1 MGRAVAV
8 LALVL
13 GVASTA
19 AAQPPTVAELDR
31 KGWDAIRASQAV
43 EAADAFR
50 AALRIEPRN
59 VRLLLGAGLAAHLLG
74 RAEEA
79 RQHLVGALQLDPTL
93 TEASLLLG
101 QILHRAGDI
110 AGAIQVY
117 EQALTH
123 APRDALL
130 ASRLET
136 WRREL
141 ELHDRFTFKYGDHF
155 TVLFEG
161 PREEALAR
169 RVIEILEEAYWRIG
183 NAIGAYPSGIVT
195 VVLYTNEQFRDV
207 TQSPDWAAAAYDGRI
222 RVPMRGAL
230 ENGTELQR
238 ILSHE
243 FTHALVY
250 SIAPRGVPQWL
261 NEGLAQ
267 MFEPGEGRA
276 AAAIV
281 EKYASSTPRSE
292 PGASTL
298 IPLPTLE
305 KSFSALEKD
314 DARLAYAQ
322 SAVATRRLV
331 EAAGMTG
338 VLNLLSFI
346 GEGMPFPQAFERATF
361 VSYAEFQK
369 TWVDRLR

>member
-1 MGRAVAV
+1 MIRVIAILSLIIG
-8 LALVL
+8 LAT
-13 GVASTA
+13 AA
-19 AAQPPTVAELDR
+19 AAQPPSVAELDR

-50 AALRIEPRN
+50 SALRLEPRN
-59 VRLLLGAGLAAHLLG
+59 VRILLGAGLAAHLLG
-74 RAEEA
+74 RSEEA
-79 RQHLVGALQLDPTL
+79 RQHLIGALQVDPAL

-101 QILHRAGDI
+101 QILYRGGDL

-117 EQALTH
+117 EQALPH
-123 APRDALL
+123 APRDAVLT
-130 ASRLET
+130 SRLET

-169 RVIEILEEAYWRIG
+169 SAIEILEAAYWRIG
-183 NAIGAYPSGIVT
+183 TALGVYPAGIIT

-230 ENGTELQR
+230 ENSAELER

-243 FTHALVY
+243 FTHALIH

-267 MFEPGEGRA
+267 IFEPAAGRGA
-276 AAAIV
+276 AALV
-281 EKYASSTPRSE
+281 EKYASSTPRGE

-298 IPLPTLE
+298 IPLSALE

-314 DARLAYAQ
+314 DARLAYAE
-322 SAVATRRLV
+322 SAVATKALV
-331 EAAGMTG
+331 DAAGMTG

-346 GEGMPFPQAFERATF
+346 GEGMPFSQAFERAIF

-369 TWVDRLR
+369 TWAERAR

>member
-1 MGRAVAV
+1 MLRAISCVA
-8 LALVL
+8 LIL
-13 GVASTA
+13 GLASTG
-19 AAQPPTVAELDR
+19 AAQPPSAAELDR
-31 KGWDAIRASQAV
+31 KGWDAIRASQPL

-50 AALRIEPRN
+50 AALRLEPRN
-59 VRLLLGAGLAAHLLG
+59 VHVLLGAGLAAHLLG
-74 RAEEA
+74 RSEEA
-79 RQHLVGALQLDPTL
+79 RQHLVGALQLEPTL
-93 TEASLLLG
+93 TDASLLLG
-101 QILHRAGDI
+101 QILYRAGDL

-117 EQALTH
+117 EQALMH
-123 APRDALL
+123 APREAML
-130 ASRLET
+130 ASRLDT

-141 ELHDRFTFKYGDHF
+141 ELHDRFTLKYGDHF

-169 RVIEILEEAYWRIG
+169 RAIDLLEAAYWRIG
-183 NAIGAYPSGIVT
+183 TAIGAYPSGIIT

-230 ENGTELQR
+230 ENGAELER

-243 FTHALVY
+243 FTHALVH

-267 MFEPGEGRA
+267 FFEPNQGRG

-281 EKYASSTPRSE
+281 DKYASSTPRGE
-292 PGASTL
+292 AGASPL
-298 IPLPTLE
+298 IPLSTLE
-305 KSFSALEKD
+305 KSFTALEKD
-314 DARLAYAQ
+314 DARLAYAE
-322 SAVATRRLV
+322 SVVATKALV
-331 EAAGMTG
+331 DSAGMTG

-369 TWVDRLR
+369 TWIDRTK

>member
-1 MGRAVAV
+1 MIRIIAAVALV
-8 LALVL
+8 VGLA
-13 GVASTA
+13 SPA
-19 AAQPPTVAELDR
+19 AAQPPNVAELDR
-31 KGWDAIRASQAV
+31 QGWNAIRANQTV

-50 AALRIEPRN
+50 AALRLEPRN

-74 RAEEA
+74 RSEEA
-79 RQHLVGALQLDPTL
+79 RQHLVGALQLDATL

-101 QILHRAGDI
+101 QILHRAGDV

-117 EQALTH
+117 EQALTQ
-123 APRDALL
+123 APREALL
-130 ASRLET
+130 TSRLET

-141 ELHDRFTFKYGDHF
+141 QLHDRFTFKYGDHF

-161 PREEALAR
+161 PREETLAHR
-169 RVIEILEEAYWRIG
+169 AIEILEAAYWRIG
-183 NAIGAYPSGIVT
+183 TALGAYPAGIVT

-230 ENGTELQR
+230 ENGSELQR

-243 FTHALVY
+243 FTHALIH

-267 MFEPGEGRA
+267 LFEPGEGRG

-281 EKYASSTPRSE
+281 EKYASSTPRGE

-322 SAVATRRLV
+322 SAVATKALV

-338 VLNLLSFI
+338 ILNLLSFI

-369 TWVDRLR
+369 TWIERMR

>member
-1 MGRAVAV
+1 MMRAVAV
-8 LALVL
+8 LLLVV
-13 GVASTA
+13 GIASTA

-31 KGWDAIRASQAV
+31 KGWEAIRSGQTV

-50 AALRIEPRN
+50 AALRVEPRN

-74 RAEEA
+74 RSEEA
-79 RQHLVGALQLDPTL
+79 RQHLIGALQLDPTL

-101 QILHRAGDI
+101 QILHRTGDV

-117 EQALTH
+117 EQALAH
-123 APRDALL
+123 APREALL
-130 ASRLET
+130 SSRLET

-141 ELHDRFTFKYGDHF
+141 ELHDRFTLKYGDHF

-169 RVIEILEEAYWRIG
+169 RAIEILEAAYWRIG
-183 NAIGAYPSGIVT
+183 TALGAYPSGIIT

-207 TQSPDWAAAAYDGRI
+207 TRSPDWAAAAYDGRI

-230 ENGTELQR
+230 ENGSELER

-243 FTHALVY
+243 FTHALIH

-267 MFEPGEGRA
+267 MFEPGEGRG

-281 EKYASSTPRSE
+281 EKYATSTPRGE
-292 PGASTL
+292 PGASML
-298 IPLPTLE
+298 IPLSTLE
-305 KSFSALEKD
+305 KSFTQLEKD

-322 SAVATRRLV
+322 SAVAAKALV
-331 EAAGMTG
+331 DAAGMTG

-346 GEGMPFPQAFERATF
+346 GEGMPFALAFERATF

-369 TWVDRLR
+369 TWAERTR